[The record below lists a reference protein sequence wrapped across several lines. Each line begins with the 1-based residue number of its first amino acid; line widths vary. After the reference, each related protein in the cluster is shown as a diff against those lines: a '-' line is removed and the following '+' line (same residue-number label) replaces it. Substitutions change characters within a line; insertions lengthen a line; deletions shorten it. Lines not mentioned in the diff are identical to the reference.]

1 MKILELK
8 NISFAYGN
16 KDVLNAISL
25 DIAEGD
31 FISIIGPNGSG
42 KSTLIKII
50 NNIYQP
56 KTGEVL
62 LRDKIIGSY
71 KIKDIAKEISLVPQE
86 VDINYDFTVEDIV
99 AMGRYAHLKT
109 FGSESEE
116 DYKIIE
122 EAMILTNVYGLK
134 DRKVTE
140 ISGGEK
146 QRTMIAKA
154 IAQDSNIIL
163 LDEPTSSL
171 DMNHQIEIM
180 EFLTKLNK
188 EKKLTVITVLH
199 DVNLASRYSNKLI
212 LIKDGRIIDR
222 GSPEEVITEENMRD
236 AYNLEAAIDLNRYTN
251 KTYLVP
257 LKTL

>member
-16 KDVLNAISL
+16 KDVLRDISL
-25 DIAEGD
+25 DINEGD

-42 KSTLIKII
+42 KSTLIKIM

-56 KTGEVL
+56 KRGKVI
-62 LRDKIIGSY
+62 LREKAIEQY
-71 KIKDIAKEISLVPQE
+71 RTKDIAKEISLVPQE

-99 AMGRYAHLKT
+99 AMGRYPHLKALEA
-109 FGSESEE
+109 ESDK

-122 EAMILTNVYGLK
+122 EAMILTNVYDLR

-180 EFLTKLNK
+180 DFLTKLNK

-199 DVNLASRYSNKLI
+199 DINLASRYSNKLI
-212 LIKDGRIIDR
+212 LIKDGRVIDR
-222 GSPEEVITEENMRD
+222 GSPAEVVTEENMRD

-257 LKTL
+257 LKTI

>member
-8 NISFAYGN
+8 NISFAYGS
-16 KDVLNAISL
+16 KDVLKDISL
-25 DIAEGD
+25 DIEEGD

-42 KSTLIKII
+42 KSTLIKIM

-56 KTGEVL
+56 KTGEVI
-62 LRDKIIGSY
+62 LRDKIISSY

-99 AMGRYAHLKT
+99 AMGRYSHLKALEN
-109 FGSESEE
+109 ESDE

-122 EAMILTNVYGLK
+122 EAMTLTNVYNLK

-180 EFLTKLNK
+180 DFLTKLNK

-199 DVNLASRYSNKLI
+199 DINLASRYSNKLI
-212 LIKDGRIIDR
+212 LIKDGRVIDR
-222 GSPEEVITEENMRD
+222 GSPAEVVTEENMRD

-251 KTYLVP
+251 KTYLVA
-257 LKTL
+257 LKTI